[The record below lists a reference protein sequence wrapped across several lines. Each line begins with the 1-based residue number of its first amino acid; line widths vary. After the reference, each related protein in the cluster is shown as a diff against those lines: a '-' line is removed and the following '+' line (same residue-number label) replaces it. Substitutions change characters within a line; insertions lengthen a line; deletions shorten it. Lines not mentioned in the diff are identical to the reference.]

1 MPLKRV
7 ERDAWLKDVDQLHA
21 ASEWDKWHREDI
33 VLTRAVKAVP
43 MAVELF
49 EVCGLMDQWFNL
61 GEGRLLLKKAAKVA
75 GTRLRSGALL
85 GLTRKVVGL
94 VREPGH
100 LLQNFP
106 AYALGVHGRRAHTRA
121 GHNGPTQVA
130 FVEGGR
136 RLTALDFVAFA
147 ALFKD
152 LMGFVAPWTLAVQC
166 SSTEPWVVRR
176 LQKKHEAELEAASST
191 LTHVRDFLRVLVL

>member
-1 MPLKRV
+1 M
-7 ERDAWLKDVDQLHA
+7 
-21 ASEWDKWHREDI
+21 
-33 VLTRAVKAVP
+33 LTRAVKAVP

-61 GEGRLLLKKAAKVA
+61 GEGRLLLKQAAKVA
-75 GTRLRSGALL
+75 GTRLRSGALP

-100 LLQNFP
+100 LLQNFS

-121 GHNGPTQVA
+121 GHNGPTQGA
-130 FVEGGR
+130 LVEGCR

-147 ALFKD
+147 APFKD
-152 LMGFVAPWTLAVQC
+152 LMGFVAPWTLAVPSRGRSGGCKRNTRQ
-166 SSTEPWVVRR
+166 
-176 LQKKHEAELEAASST
+176 L
-191 LTHVRDFLRVLVL
+191 